1 MAKLFTRFPR
11 KSMVLC
17 VIGLLV
23 GFSTVSLGPAQTSTS
38 SVWLDPDGQPLPFQ
52 SNEAIEDFLRTA
64 EIVSQRRIGEG
75 INNPFKVLLE
85 KDGVQMNAVFRDIH
99 EESPE
104 KKLND
109 GTTKYFFRDDTVFDC
124 AAYELAK
131 LLGMD
136 TVPPAVE
143 RRVRG
148 TKGTLQIWVENTRT
162 NRELKEAEI
171 QRPGEGLPLWRWMM
185 RWQELQ
191 LFDNL
196 IYNEDRNLGNVLID
210 SNWKLWLID
219 HGRTFRRWKQLQ
231 NPELISFVER
241 SLWEKLQTL
250 DEALVKE
257 RLQDYL
263 RPYEISGLLERK
275 RLLVEHIQNLI
286 AENGEGGVLYTKR

>member
-1 MAKLFTRFPR
+1 MSKLFTRFPR
-11 KSMVLC
+11 KSMGLC

-23 GFSTVSLGPAQTSTS
+23 GFSTVSLPAQTSTS
-38 SVWLDPDGQPLPFQ
+38 SVWLDPDGQPLPFR

-104 KKLND
+104 KKLAD
-109 GTTKYFFRDDTVFDC
+109 GTTKYFFRDDTIFDC

-143 RRVRG
+143 RRIRG
-148 TKGTLQIWVENTRT
+148 TKGTMQIFVENSRN
-162 NRELKEAEI
+162 NRELKEEAV
-171 QRPGEGLPLWRWMM
+171 QLPGEGLPLWRWMM

-210 SNWKLWLID
+210 SDWKLWLID
-219 HGRTFRRWKQLQ
+219 HGRAFRRWKQLQ

-241 SLWEKLQTL
+241 SLWKKLQTL